1 MREMG
6 VEDTVNETTAETEDL
21 CDKEEATSREKSR
34 QHDDQ
39 SDRHSRSELRRT
51 EYRQSTDREEY
62 RKRSRSHK
70 SRSRSR
76 ERHHKHKHKSK
87 KHKHSH

>member
-1 MREMG
+1 MG
-6 VEDTVNETTAETEDL
+6 VEDTVDEAATKTEES
-21 CDKEEATSREKSR
+21 CDVEEGTSQEKSR
-34 QHDDQ
+34 QNDDQ
-39 SDRHSRSELRRT
+39 SDRYSRSESRRT
-51 EYRQSTDREEY
+51 EYRHSTDRDEY
-62 RKRSRSHK
+62 RRRSRSHK